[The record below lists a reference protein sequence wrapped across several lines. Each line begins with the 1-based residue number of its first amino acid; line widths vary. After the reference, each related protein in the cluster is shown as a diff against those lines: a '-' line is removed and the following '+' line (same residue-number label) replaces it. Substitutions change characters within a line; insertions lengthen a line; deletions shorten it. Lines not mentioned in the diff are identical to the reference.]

1 MFPFSIDE
9 SFPYIYEKD
18 STLGVSQKIQKISL
32 LSSLINGSKLTFPGS
47 CDRRLPSSAMF
58 NVHSHLKLRISYRVL
73 IETRDL
79 ETFHSIEEYRVSL
92 ILKNCDF
99 FRLFSPK
106 RSYSKAKNTHF

>member
-18 STLGVSQKIQKISL
+18 STLGLSQKISL

-58 NVHSHLKLRISYRVL
+58 NVHNHLKLRISYRVS

-79 ETFHSIEEYRVSL
+79 ETFHSIEEYRVSYLQYGVSL

-99 FRLFSPK
+99 LSFF
-106 RSYSKAKNTHF
+106 AKKIFF